1 MKAWWV
7 DSLVHVFRDAQPAD
21 VDEWSLAAARNEVVS
36 LQFVV
41 LSGKARRGVIVEA
54 DPPRGVGD
62 EVPAPRWR
70 AVGYV
75 PVKKNTPQTP
85 PEELAGVAPGLF
97 PDPLLDV
104 GSLTLEAGQAQPVWL
119 TISVPQHVAAGE
131 YHGSVVIAD
140 GDTRVEL
147 RYTIKVASAVLPTE
161 RTLRIANWY
170 WAEERVM
177 KHFGVDSQ
185 YSEAWW
191 RMMEGFLRN
200 LWAHRQNV
208 FWAPRYEWVCRFVA
222 YSGQLKL
229 DFSRF
234 DRWCRILQGLGG
246 DFWLD
251 GPFLTVRD
259 GYDGTLEVPVPIALG
274 NRIDIRRLS
283 CDDPR
288 VEGFLCQFLREYARH
303 VKEMGMAGRVLIHVG
318 DEPHGEQM
326 KDYARIAPMAHK
338 YAPGLRIIDAL
349 DVSGDYEFF
358 DEHVDV
364 WAPLLGRYDEH
375 IDVIRARRAAGKQVW
390 HYTCLF
396 PRGSHPNRFVDYPLL
411 KTRILHWIN
420 YRWDLTGYLHWGW
433 NAWTPD
439 PFSDLEPEW
448 GGGTTLPAGDAFIV
462 YPGSDGVLDSIRY
475 EQMLEGIQDYE
486 LLKELGKR
494 NPQAAQEIA
503 GEATPSFA
511 DYVREPARFR
521 SLRTRLLSGLSG

>member
-7 DSLVHVFRDAQPAD
+7 DSLEHVFRSARPGDNPA
-21 VDEWSLAAARNEVVS
+21 EWTLSAARNEVVS
-36 LQFVV
+36 LQLVV
-41 LSGKARRGVIVEA
+41 LSDSPRRGVTVDA
-54 DPPRGVGD
+54 APCRGARG
-62 EVPAPRWR
+62 ELPAPRWR

-85 PEELAGVAPGLF
+85 TEELAGTAPGLF
-97 PDPLLDV
+97 PDPLLDL
-104 GSLTLEAGQAQPVWL
+104 GSLALEPGQAQPVWL
-119 TISVPQHVAAGE
+119 TLHVPPEAAPGA
-131 YHGSVVIAD
+131 YRGSVIMTD
-140 GDTRVEL
+140 GNEKVEL
-147 RYTIKVASAVLPTE
+147 GYTVEAASALLPAE
-161 RTLRIANWY
+161 RSLRIANWY

-177 KHFGVDSQ
+177 KHFGVTTL
-185 YSEAWW
+185 YSEPWW

-200 LWAHRQNV
+200 LWEHRQNV
-208 FWAPRYEWVCRFVA
+208 FWVRPYGWVCRFIA

-234 DRWCRILQGLGG
+234 DRWCEILRGLGT

-259 GYDGTLEVPVPIALG
+259 GYDAAFEVPVPVVVG
-274 NRIDIRRLS
+274 NRVDIRRLR

-288 VEGFLCQFLREYARH
+288 VEPFLCQFLREYSRH
-303 VKEMGMAGRVLIHVG
+303 VREQGMAGRVLIHIG
-318 DEPHGEQM
+318 DEPHGSQM
-326 KDYARIAPMAHK
+326 EDYARIASMAHR
-338 YAPGLRIIDAL
+338 YAPDLPIIEAL
-349 DVSGDYEFF
+349 DVSKDYDFF

-364 WAPLLGRYDEH
+364 WAPLLGRYDPH
-375 IDVIRARRAAGKQVW
+375 IDLIRARREAGKQVW

-396 PRGSHPNRFVDYPLL
+396 PRGHHPNRFVDYPLL
-411 KTRILHWIN
+411 KTRILHWMN

-439 PFSDLEPEW
+439 PFNDLEPEW
-448 GGGTTLPAGDAFIV
+448 GSGSTLPAGDAFIV

-486 LLKELGKR
+486 LLKALHER

-503 GEATPSFA
+503 LAAVPSFT
-511 DYVREPARFR
+511 DYVREPARLR
-521 SLRTRLLSGLSG
+521 SLRQRLLAW